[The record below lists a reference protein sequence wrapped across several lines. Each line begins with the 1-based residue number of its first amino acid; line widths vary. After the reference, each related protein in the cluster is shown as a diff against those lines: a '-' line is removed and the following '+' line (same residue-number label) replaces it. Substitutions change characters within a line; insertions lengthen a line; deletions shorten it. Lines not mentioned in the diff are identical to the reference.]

1 MRDHFYCEINMKC
14 ARSLHF
20 TLLNLPF
27 YQNLMYQHLKNFI
40 SQTFLHNWTN
50 LVKLLFCFYFVLMVL
65 ENNLFYITI
74 SFLLIQKS
82 NKLSQ
87 PFHLTNNLSPNYFY
101 LKLFLICL
109 LQLFFAKLSYNF
121 FTINAFYICQQR
133 PQKLKCF
140 LMFSIPKSI
149 YVLGFVLCLI
159 CIFVFI
165 NIIV

>member
-1 MRDHFYCEINMKC
+1 MMSFFSYKTESKKGYIEMRDHFYCEINMKC
-14 ARSLHF
+14 ARQLHF

-87 PFHLTNNLSPNYFY
+87 PFHLINNLSPNYFY

-109 LQLFFAKLSYNF
+109 LQLFFLQNF
-121 FTINAFYICQQR
+121 PTI
-133 PQKLKCF
+133 
-140 LMFSIPKSI
+140 FSPLTPST
-149 YVLGFVLCLI
+149 YAHSALR
-159 CIFVFI
+159 
-165 NIIV
+165 N